1 VRVSSLEDKLTARVV
16 KAAPLKHS
24 GGDSIVKSARRSLQ
38 ILEVFAE
45 CRRPL
50 KLTEIAHELE
60 MPPSST
66 SALLK
71 SLMQLGYL
79 SLNPETRAF
88 FPTQMVAFLGSWL
101 ADDDQQG
108 TLSALLAELSRLTR
122 ETVILGVEAGRYV
135 QYVNVVQGSHP
146 IRYHTKPGIR
156 RALPAAN
163 LGIALL
169 SRKEDGAIGLI
180 LRALNAQM
188 RPDEKQFVPGE
199 VMRNVRLYRSQ
210 GYIYRPSI
218 LVPGAGVIGT
228 LLPIQPVMA
237 VGIGGV
243 AERLTER
250 EREIVG
256 ILRRVITHFF
266 GDARTPL
273 PSLHDRA

>member
-1 VRVSSLEDKLTARVV
+1 MSSLEDEETAKAARTARF
-16 KAAPLKHS
+16 KSS
-24 GGDSIVKSARRSLQ
+24 GGASVVKSARRSLQ

-71 SLMQLGYL
+71 SFVQLGYL
-79 SLNPETRAF
+79 SLNPETRTF
-88 FPTQMVAFLGSWL
+88 FPTQMVAFLGNWL
-101 ADDDQQG
+101 ADDNQQG
-108 TLSALLAELSRLTR
+108 ALNTLLVELSRLTR
-122 ETVILGVEAGRYV
+122 ETVILGIEAGRYV

-146 IRYHTKPGIR
+146 IRYHTKPGTR
-156 RALPAAN
+156 RALPSAN

-169 SRKEDGAIGLI
+169 SRKEDSTIGLI
-180 LRALNAQM
+180 VRALNAQSG
-188 RPDEKQFVPGE
+188 PDGKPFVFAE
-199 VMRNVRLYRSQ
+199 VMNNVRLYRSQ
-210 GYIYRPSI
+210 GYIYRPSL

-243 AERLTER
+243 VERLTAR
-250 EREIVG
+250 EHEIVE
-256 ILRRVITHFF
+256 ILRRSIAHFF
-266 GDARTPL
+266 SDATAPL
-273 PSLHDRA
+273 PPQSHRA

>member
-1 VRVSSLEDKLTARVV
+1 MSSLEEELTARVA
-16 KAAPLKHS
+16 KTAPAKQS
-24 GGDSIVKSARRSLQ
+24 SGDSIVKSARRSLH

-45 CRRPL
+45 RRRPL
-50 KLTEIAHELE
+50 KLTEIAHELD

-71 SLMQLGYL
+71 SLVQLGYL

-101 ADDDQQG
+101 TDDDQQG
-108 TLSALLAELSRLTR
+108 AISALLAELSRLTR

-180 LRALNAQM
+180 VRALNAQM
-188 RPDEKQFVPGE
+188 RPGEKPFVPAE
-199 VMRNVRLYRSQ
+199 VMKNVRLYRSQ
-210 GYIYRPSI
+210 GYIYKPSI

-243 AERLTER
+243 AERLSEH

-256 ILRRVITHFF
+256 MLRKVIAHFF
-266 GDARTPL
+266 GAATAPL
-273 PSLHDRA
+273 PRLHDRA

>member
-1 VRVSSLEDKLTARVV
+1 MSSVDDDLTAGPISTAV
-16 KAAPLKHS
+16 LKHP

-50 KLTEIAHELE
+50 KLTEIAHELN

-71 SLMQLGYL
+71 SLVKLGYL

-101 ADDDQQG
+101 ADDDHHG
-108 TLSALLAELSRLTR
+108 ALSALLAELSRLTR

-146 IRYHTKPGIR
+146 IRYHTKPGTR

-169 SRKEDGAIGLI
+169 SRKEDGQIGLI
-180 LRALNAQM
+180 VRALNAQM
-188 RPDEKQFVPGE
+188 HPDEKQFVPAE
-199 VMRNVRLYRSQ
+199 VMKNVRLYRSQ
-210 GYIYRPSI
+210 GYVYRPSI

-243 AERLTER
+243 AERLSER
-250 EREIVG
+250 EHEIVG
-256 ILRRVITHFF
+256 ILRRVIAHFF
-266 GDARTPL
+266 GSATSPL
-273 PSLHDRA
+273 PSLHDRG